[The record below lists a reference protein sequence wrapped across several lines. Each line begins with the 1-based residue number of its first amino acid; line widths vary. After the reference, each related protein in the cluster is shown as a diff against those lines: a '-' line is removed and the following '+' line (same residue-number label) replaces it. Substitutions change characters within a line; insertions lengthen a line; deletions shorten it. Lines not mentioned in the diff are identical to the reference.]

1 MTWRVLSGVYTV
13 HNLAMAAAVKM
24 EKRGRRIGRRGRG
37 RCKNVQNAMK
47 QGLLLDFFFLSGML
61 AKYKKRSAVRAIF
74 PIFKLSGLR
83 VDAT

>member
-47 QGLLLDFFFLSGML
+47 QGLLLDFFFFEWYVS
-61 AKYKKRSAVRAIF
+61 KVQKKECCESNF
-74 PIFKLSGLR
+74 PNF
-83 VDAT
+83 